1 MSTTNYQTT
10 PANDGSQDDLSLT
23 KTSQGNSSSVHI
35 EPKHPFTSALADV
48 LEFLARKRAE
58 RLANNKQEP
67 S

>member
-1 MSTTNYQTT
+1 MELGQVQ
-10 PANDGSQDDLSLT
+10 PARM
-23 KTSQGNSSSVHI
+23 HI

>member
-1 MSTTNYQTT
+1 M
-10 PANDGSQDDLSLT
+10 
-23 KTSQGNSSSVHI
+23 HI